1 MTARASVPLPPP
13 VWVLCGA
20 RRVAASA
27 RMASRETAPPVSL
40 EAALCAD
47 RPSSANRRWFREV
60 FTRTARDESE
70 RQGKGR
76 ALCVPKLTAAHM
88 PAAVSCAWLPFCHG
102 AGLQLCPVTP
112 AQREIV
118 LGHFDRFAR
127 DSRAVG
133 LSDQDVA
140 EFMLTLSA
148 RWLVAH
154 GIAQSNLHLWIQQAL
169 RKPAPLP
176 LTAAARARNDFGASR

>member
-1 MTARASVPLPPP
+1 M
-13 VWVLCGA
+13 
-20 RRVAASA
+20 RRS
-27 RMASRETAPPVSL
+27 
-40 EAALCAD
+40 D
-47 RPSSANRRWFREV
+47 SSANRRWFRRV
-60 FTRTARDESE
+60 FTRTARDGE
-70 RQGKGR
+70 REARKGR

-88 PAAVSCAWLPFCHG
+88 AAAVRCASLPFCHG
-102 AGLQLCPVTP
+102 PGLQLCPVTP

-148 RWLVAH
+148 RWLAAH
-154 GIAQSNLHLWIQQAL
+154 VIAQSNLHLWIASAL
-169 RKPAPLP
+169 RLPSPVP